1 MKDFPGSPG
10 AKIHIPDAEGPGSV
24 PDWGTRSHMLQLR
37 TCTLQLRPSQ
47 PNLKKIY
54 KKKNEWDNPDINLH
68 RSKPANYANP
78 INTACYTHTH
88 AYFMW

>member
-37 TCTLQLRPSQ
+37 VRIPKLKILYAAM
-47 PNLKKIY
+47 KKI
-54 KKKNEWDNPDINLH
+54 
-68 RSKPANYANP
+68 
-78 INTACYTHTH
+78 
-88 AYFMW
+88 F